1 MDYLQGLNEK
11 QKEGVLHTE
20 GPLLILAG
28 AGSGKTRV
36 ITHKIAYLIEEKR
49 VFPSNI
55 LAITFT
61 NKAAKEMKE
70 RVEGLLK
77 GRVEDIWMGTFH
89 SMCVRILRREIESIG
104 YKRNFSIYDSLDQKT
119 LVKECI
125 TEKNLNKETFQE
137 KPIISIISSLK
148 DDMID
153 PDDYIN
159 ENYKD
164 YYRRNVGEIYGLYE
178 EKLKK
183 NNALDFDDLIL
194 KTVFLLKSDERIREK
209 YQSKFEYIFVDEYQD
224 TNKSQYE
231 LIKYLSGKHG
241 NICVVGDEDQSVYGW
256 RGADI
261 RNILNF
267 ERDFK
272 GAEVIKLEQNYRS
285 TGNIL
290 DVANSIIKNNTERKG
305 KKLWTAKE
313 RGQYATLKINFDEK
327 EEANFVT
334 QKVIDLIEEG
344 KYKYGDFVILYRTN
358 AQSRSFEETFIR
370 NNIPY
375 KIVGGLKFYDRK
387 EVKDLI
393 AYLRLIQN
401 PLDDI
406 SLRRIINVPKRGI
419 GASTLGKI
427 EKYTSQTGE
436 SIYGALLDLD
446 KIQGLSGR
454 ARNVIKSFTAM
465 INKFLAMKEIMGVRD
480 FIEEVVYSTGYI
492 KELEEENSVESQSRI
507 ENLKEFISV
516 AVDFETN
523 YEGGTLEDFLAN
535 VSLLSDVD
543 KTDERKD
550 VVTMMTVHGA
560 KGLEFPVVFLV
571 GMEEGLF
578 PISRA
583 LDSIHDM
590 EEERRLCYV
599 AVTRAEELL
608 YISYA
613 NLRTIYGNTTYS
625 LPSRFL
631 KEIPDD
637 MLKICKN
644 DQRKEKQEDEIEYE
658 ERTDI
663 KNRFEKKVNLKEDIQ
678 IGSKVNHKMWG
689 MGTVVQIKKV
699 GEDKEIVV
707 AFENKGLKKLL
718 LSIAP
723 IEFVR
728 EVR

>member
-334 QKVIDLIEEG
+334 QKVIDLVKEG

-370 NNIPY
+370 NSIPY

-637 MLKICKN
+637 ILKICKN
-644 DQRKEKQEDEIEYE
+644 DERKEKQEDEIEYE

-728 EVR
+728 EVK

>member
-137 KPIISIISSLK
+137 KPIINIISSLK

-370 NNIPY
+370 NSIPY

-583 LDSIHDM
+583 LDSIHEM

>member
-583 LDSIHDM
+583 LDSIHEM

-728 EVR
+728 EVK

>member
-164 YYRRNVGEIYGLYE
+164 YYRRNVGEIYDLYE

-644 DQRKEKQEDEIEYE
+644 GQRKEEQEDEIEYE

-663 KNRFEKKVNLKEDIQ
+663 KNKFEKKVNLKEDIQ

-699 GEDKEIVV
+699 GKDKEIVV

-728 EVR
+728 EVK

>member
-164 YYRRNVGEIYGLYE
+164 YYRRNVGEIYSLYE

-334 QKVIDLIEEG
+334 QKVIDLVKEG

-370 NNIPY
+370 NSIPY

-583 LDSIHDM
+583 LDSIHEM

-637 MLKICKN
+637 ILKICKN
-644 DQRKEKQEDEIEYE
+644 DERKEKQEDEIEYE

-663 KNRFEKKVNLKEDIQ
+663 KNRFEKKVNLKEEIQ

-699 GEDKEIVV
+699 GGDKEIVV

-728 EVR
+728 EVK

>member
-137 KPIISIISSLK
+137 KPIINIISSLK

-699 GEDKEIVV
+699 GGDKEIVV

>member
-137 KPIISIISSLK
+137 KPIINIISSLK

-164 YYRRNVGEIYGLYE
+164 YYRRNVGEIYDLYE

>member
-644 DQRKEKQEDEIEYE
+644 DERKEKQEDEIEYE

-728 EVR
+728 EVK

>member
-137 KPIISIISSLK
+137 KPIINIISSLK

-393 AYLRLIQN
+393 AYLRDRGVYAGEN
-401 PLDDI
+401 RKVYF
-406 SLRRIINVPKRGI
+406 SNRRKHIWC
-419 GASTLGKI
+419 
-427 EKYTSQTGE
+427 
-436 SIYGALLDLD
+436 
-446 KIQGLSGR
+446 
-454 ARNVIKSFTAM
+454 FT
-465 INKFLAMKEIMGVRD
+465 
-480 FIEEVVYSTGYI
+480 
-492 KELEEENSVESQSRI
+492 
-507 ENLKEFISV
+507 
-516 AVDFETN
+516 
-523 YEGGTLEDFLAN
+523 
-535 VSLLSDVD
+535 
-543 KTDERKD
+543 
-550 VVTMMTVHGA
+550 
-560 KGLEFPVVFLV
+560 
-571 GMEEGLF
+571 
-578 PISRA
+578 
-583 LDSIHDM
+583 
-590 EEERRLCYV
+590 
-599 AVTRAEELL
+599 
-608 YISYA
+608 
-613 NLRTIYGNTTYS
+613 
-625 LPSRFL
+625 
-631 KEIPDD
+631 
-637 MLKICKN
+637 
-644 DQRKEKQEDEIEYE
+644 
-658 ERTDI
+658 
-663 KNRFEKKVNLKEDIQ
+663 
-678 IGSKVNHKMWG
+678 
-689 MGTVVQIKKV
+689 
-699 GEDKEIVV
+699 
-707 AFENKGLKKLL
+707 
-718 LSIAP
+718 
-723 IEFVR
+723 
-728 EVR
+728 

>member
-1 MDYLQGLNEK
+1 
-11 QKEGVLHTE
+11 
-20 GPLLILAG
+20 
-28 AGSGKTRV
+28 
-36 ITHKIAYLIEEKR
+36 
-49 VFPSNI
+49 
-55 LAITFT
+55 
-61 NKAAKEMKE
+61 
-70 RVEGLLK
+70 
-77 GRVEDIWMGTFH
+77 
-89 SMCVRILRREIESIG
+89 
-104 YKRNFSIYDSLDQKT
+104 
-119 LVKECI
+119 
-125 TEKNLNKETFQE
+125 
-137 KPIISIISSLK
+137 
-148 DDMID
+148 
-153 PDDYIN
+153 
-159 ENYKD
+159 
-164 YYRRNVGEIYGLYE
+164 
-178 EKLKK
+178 
-183 NNALDFDDLIL
+183 
-194 KTVFLLKSDERIREK
+194 
-209 YQSKFEYIFVDEYQD
+209 
-224 TNKSQYE
+224 
-231 LIKYLSGKHG
+231 
-241 NICVVGDEDQSVYGW
+241 
-256 RGADI
+256 
-261 RNILNF
+261 
-267 ERDFK
+267 
-272 GAEVIKLEQNYRS
+272 
-285 TGNIL
+285 
-290 DVANSIIKNNTERKG
+290 
-305 KKLWTAKE
+305 
-313 RGQYATLKINFDEK
+313 
-327 EEANFVT
+327 
-334 QKVIDLIEEG
+334 
-344 KYKYGDFVILYRTN
+344 
-358 AQSRSFEETFIR
+358 
-370 NNIPY
+370 
-375 KIVGGLKFYDRK
+375 
-387 EVKDLI
+387 
-393 AYLRLIQN
+393 
-401 PLDDI
+401 
-406 SLRRIINVPKRGI
+406 
-419 GASTLGKI
+419 
-427 EKYTSQTGE
+427 
-436 SIYGALLDLD
+436 
-446 KIQGLSGR
+446 
-454 ARNVIKSFTAM
+454 
-465 INKFLAMKEIMGVRD
+465 MGVRD

-583 LDSIHDM
+583 LDSIHEM

>member
-728 EVR
+728 EVK

>member
-334 QKVIDLIEEG
+334 QKVIDLVKEG

-370 NNIPY
+370 NSIPY

-583 LDSIHDM
+583 LDSIHEM

-637 MLKICKN
+637 ILKICKN
-644 DQRKEKQEDEIEYE
+644 DERKEKQEDEIEYE

-699 GEDKEIVV
+699 GGDKEIVV

-728 EVR
+728 EVK

>member
-137 KPIISIISSLK
+137 KPIINIISSLK

-644 DQRKEKQEDEIEYE
+644 DERKEKQEDEIEYE

-699 GEDKEIVV
+699 GGDKEIVV

>member
-334 QKVIDLIEEG
+334 QKVIDLVKEG

>member
-334 QKVIDLIEEG
+334 QKVIDLVKEG

-370 NNIPY
+370 NSIPY

-637 MLKICKN
+637 ILKICKN
-644 DQRKEKQEDEIEYE
+644 DERKEKQEDEIEYE

-663 KNRFEKKVNLKEDIQ
+663 KNRFEKKVNLKEEIQ

-699 GEDKEIVV
+699 GGDKEIVV

-728 EVR
+728 EVK

>member
-137 KPIISIISSLK
+137 KPIINIISSLK

>member
-137 KPIISIISSLK
+137 KPIINIISSLK

-370 NNIPY
+370 NSIPY

>member
-699 GEDKEIVV
+699 GGDKEIVV

>member
-1 MDYLQGLNEK
+1 VDYLQGLNEK

-137 KPIISIISSLK
+137 KPIINIISSLK